1 MDDSASFADI
11 YFTCLDIY
19 ET

>member
-1 MDDSASFADI
+1 MDDSALFADT